1 MLQISEEERMVLTRS
16 IMQML
21 DGWGLESRDVLTVLD
36 LPESIKARSLA
47 RYRDD
52 TPFPDDPKVMKRIE
66 FLLRIS
72 EALRTTFPTNPQM
85 RARWMRQA
93 NRHFGR
99 RQPLA
104 VILEGGENG
113 LVAVLAHLDCTYAW
127 DLTGSK
133 AN

>member
-1 MLQISEEERMVLTRS
+1 MPQMSEEERMVLTRS
-16 IMQML
+16 TMQLM
-21 DGWGLESRDVLTVLD
+21 DDWGLQGREILLVLD
-36 LPESIKARSLA
+36 MPESVKARGLA

-52 TPFPDDPKVMKRIE
+52 TPFPEDPGLMKRIE

-99 RQPLA
+99 RPPLA
-104 VILEGGENG
+104 VILESGESG
-113 LVAVLAHLDCTYAW
+113 LVSVLAHLDCTYAW

>member
-1 MLQISEEERMVLTRS
+1 MLQMNAEDRMTLTRS
-16 IMQML
+16 TMQLL
-21 DGWGLESRDVLTVLD
+21 DDWGLQGRDILAVLD
-36 LPESIKARSLA
+36 LPDSVKARGLA
-47 RYRDD
+47 KYRDE
-52 TPFPDDPKVMKRIE
+52 TPFPDDPAVMKRIE

-99 RQPLA
+99 RPPLA
-104 VILEGGENG
+104 VILENGESG
-113 LVAVLAHLDCTYAW
+113 LVSVLAHLDCTYAW